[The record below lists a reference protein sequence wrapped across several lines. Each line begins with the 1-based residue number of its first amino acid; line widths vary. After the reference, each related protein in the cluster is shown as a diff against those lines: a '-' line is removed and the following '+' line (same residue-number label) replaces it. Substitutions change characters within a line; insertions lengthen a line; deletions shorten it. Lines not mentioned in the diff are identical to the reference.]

1 MLNCHLLLAMFKVN
15 LRAMI
20 MIIYEK
26 VYLKGK
32 RLDYEMFSTFFTD
45 IMKDDDIERLCLTH
59 KVD

>member
-1 MLNCHLLLAMFKVN
+1 
-15 LRAMI
+15 

-59 KVD
+59 KVDWLVIPNLI